1 MGYLIL
7 NFVDSAHAIISIL
20 ILIRCIIS
28 WLPNINIWLPN
39 INIYKEPVRSII
51 RMVDIILNPIRKF
64 MFKSGFNLPIDISPI
79 IAIFLINFIARM
91 LRILVIYM
99 FFI

>member
-28 WLPNINIWLPN
+28 WLPNINI
-39 INIYKEPVRSII
+39 YKEPVRSII
-51 RMVDIILNPIRKF
+51 RMV
-64 MFKSGFNLPIDISPI
+64 DISPI

>member
-28 WLPNINIWLPN
+28 WLPNINI
-39 INIYKEPVRSII
+39 YKEPARSII
-51 RMVDIILNPIRKF
+51 RIVDIILNPIRKF
-64 MFKSGFNLPIDISPI
+64 MYKSGFNLPIDISPI

-91 LRILVIYM
+91 LRMLVIYM

>member
-28 WLPNINIWLPN
+28 WLPNINI
-39 INIYKEPVRSII
+39 YKEPARSII
-51 RMVDIILNPIRKF
+51 RIVDIILNPIRKF
-64 MFKSGFNLPIDISPI
+64 MYKSGFNLPIDISPI

>member
-28 WLPNINIWLPN
+28 WLPNINI
-39 INIYKEPVRSII
+39 YKEPVCSII

>member
-28 WLPNINIWLPN
+28 WLPNINI
-39 INIYKEPVRSII
+39 YKEPVRSII
-51 RMVDIILNPIRKF
+51 RIVDIILNPIRKF
-64 MFKSGFNLPIDISPI
+64 MYKSEFNLPIDISPI

-91 LRILVIYM
+91 LRMLVIYM